1 MMKKTYRKPTVTA
14 TPGEA
19 WEMMVQASTDPV
31 NNIYVD
37 PNSDE
42 QIDPADAL
50 SRETHN
56 LWLDD

>member
-1 MMKKTYRKPTVTA
+1 MML
-14 TPGEA
+14 
-19 WEMMVQASTDPV
+19 QASTDPG

>member
-19 WEMMVQASTDPV
+19 WEMMLQASTDPV

-42 QIDPADAL
+42 QIAPEDAL
-50 SRETHN
+50 GRKTKN

>member
-1 MMKKTYRKPTVTA
+1 MML
-14 TPGEA
+14 
-19 WEMMVQASTDPV
+19 QASTDPV

>member
-14 TPGEA
+14 TTGEA
-19 WEMMVQASTDPV
+19 WEKMLQASTDPV

-37 PNSDE
+37 PDSDE

-50 SRETHN
+50 SRQTGN
-56 LWLDD
+56 IWLSE

>member
-1 MMKKTYRKPTVTA
+1 MKKTYRKPTVTA

-19 WEMMVQASTDPV
+19 WEMMLQASTDPV

-42 QIDPADAL
+42 QIAPEDAL
-50 SRETHN
+50 GRKTKN